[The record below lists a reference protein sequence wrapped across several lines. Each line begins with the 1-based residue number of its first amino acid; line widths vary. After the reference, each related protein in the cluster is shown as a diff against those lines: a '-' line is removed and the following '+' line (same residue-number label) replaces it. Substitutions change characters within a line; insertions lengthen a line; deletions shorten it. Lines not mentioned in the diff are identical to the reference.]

1 MLSQLEGRV
10 AVVTGGSQGIGR
22 ATALTLAKSGADIV
36 IADKDRESAMQ
47 VASEIEAMGRRVL
60 FESCDLWNYE
70 SIKHMIDQVIAQMG
84 KIDITVAS
92 GGATVK
98 YARFFRDIDPNE
110 YSGCLQT
117 QQWSRLYL
125 IRAVL
130 DHMIGRDYGKI
141 VIITTDA
148 GRVATPRESLIG
160 SAAAGLVLMTKAL
173 AREFSR
179 WHIRVNA
186 ICLTVVQDTP
196 AYEAVM
202 ATEARH
208 VFQKVTNRAPFGL
221 PTPQDVAE
229 AVLYMASP
237 ESDRITGQILSINGG
252 LSFPG

>member
-22 ATALTLAKSGADIV
+22 ATALTLAKSGADVV
-36 IADKDRESAMQ
+36 IADRDHDTAMQ
-47 VASEIEAMGRRVL
+47 VASEIEAMGRRAL
-60 FESCDLWNYE
+60 FESCDLWDYD
-70 SIKHMIDQVIAQMG
+70 SVKQMVDRAIAQMG
-84 KIDITVAS
+84 KVDIMVAS
-92 GGATVK
+92 GATTVK
-98 YARFFRDIDPNE
+98 YAKFFRDIDPSE

-117 QQWSRLYL
+117 QQWCRLYC

-130 DHMIGRDYGKI
+130 DHMIERDYGKI
-141 VIITTDA
+141 IIITTDA
-148 GRVATPRESLIG
+148 GRVATPRETLVG
-160 SAAAGLVLMTKAL
+160 AAGAGLVLMTKAL
-173 AREFSR
+173 AQEFSR

-208 VFQKVTNRAPFGL
+208 IFQKATDRAPFGI
-221 PTPQDVAE
+221 PSSQDVAE
-229 AVLYMASP
+229 AVLFMASP
-237 ESDRITGQILSINGG
+237 ESDRITGQILSVNGG